1 VPQQERAVDEF
12 GAEALR
18 QRMQGGERAFD
29 HAVGTGEIVRQRR
42 FQRLRHLHGAGLE
55 LEGVEAVQRSRF
67 ETAAIETGP
76 DALQMPAGFA
86 HALAGEPQFEW
97 FRHARRPTC
106 PAARD
111 PPRSRV
117 RTAGRCIR

>member
-1 VPQQERAVDEF
+1 VPRQERAVGEF

-29 HAVGTGEIVRQRR
+29 HAGGTGEIVRQRG
-42 FQRLRHLHGAGLE
+42 FQRIRLLHGAGLE
-55 LEGVEAVQRSRF
+55 LEGIEAVQRSRF
-67 ETAAIETGP
+67 ETAAIVTGP
-76 DALQMPAGFA
+76 GALQVPADFA
-86 HALAGEPQFEW
+86 HALAIEQRFE
-97 FRHARRPTC
+97 RIRYARRPTC

-111 PPRSRV
+111 PPRSRF